1 MKRPLLTLS
10 LIGVAALCPLAFS
23 AGAQAQSVGSPLPR
37 GIASSFNTTA
47 EEAIVKQRIH
57 DAGYAG
63 VTDLQHNE
71 DGGWHA
77 QAMKNSSYVDVTVD
91 RAGHVSP

>member
-1 MKRPLLTLS
+1 MKRTLLTLS
-10 LIGVAALCPLAFS
+10 LIGVAALCPVAFS
-23 AGAQAQSVGSPLPR
+23 AGAQAQTPLPR
-37 GIASSFNTTA
+37 GMASSFNTTA
-47 EEAIVKQRIH
+47 EQAIVKQTIH

-71 DGGWHA
+71 DGSWHA
-77 QAMKNSSYVDVTVD
+77 QAMKNNSYVDVTVD

>member
-1 MKRPLLTLS
+1 MKRTLLTLS
-10 LIGVAALCPLAFS
+10 LLGVAALCS
-23 AGAQAQSVGSPLPR
+23 STQAQTVGSPLPR

-47 EEAIVKQRIH
+47 EQAIVKQTIH

-71 DGGWHA
+71 DGSWHA
-77 QAMKNSSYVDVTVD
+77 QAMKNNSYVDVTVD